1 MIALLFQLIIAA
13 IVCGVILYLINLV
26 PGVAPFAQA
35 IRVVVI
41 AIFVIW
47 LLYILFGMLGGAGGG
62 FQHTPGHL

>member
-1 MIALLFQLIIAA
+1 MIAALLQLIIAA
-13 IVCGVILYLINLV
+13 IVCGVIVYLLQLI

-47 LLYILFGMLGGAGGG
+47 MILILYGLLTGHPIGGW
-62 FQHTPGHL
+62 LR

>member
-1 MIALLFQLIIAA
+1 MLALLLQLIIAA

-47 LLYILFGMLGGAGGG
+47 LLYVLFGMLGGGG
-62 FQHTPGHL
+62 FPHTSGHL

>member
-1 MIALLFQLIIAA
+1 MLALLLQLIIAA

-26 PGVAPFAQA
+26 PGVAPFAQP

-47 LLYILFGMLGGAGGG
+47 LLYILFGVLGGGG